1 MHGPGRS
8 APWQSQTVSRAICSR
23 SERLIDPP
31 FPSVQQLSSPSTFFR
46 VQGLS
51 TPIQILSVAR
61 ISAGVA
67 AFIAPA
73 FLTNKVYGFST
84 RQSHGAGVTANT
96 TTAKPGAP
104 EETLQAARLVASRD
118 IVLGLALRDSTRWVS
133 IDTLAAANLCCPAR
147 ERGRSHAV
155 ASLQR
160 GETCARLRMDSARQE
175 HH

>member
-1 MHGPGRS
+1 MNQG
-8 APWQSQTVSRAICSR
+8 
-23 SERLIDPP
+23 
-31 FPSVQQLSSPSTFFR
+31 LSSPSTFFR

-73 FLTNKVYGFST
+73 FLTNKVYGFTT

-118 IVLGLALRDSTRWVS
+118 IVLGLALRDSTS
-133 IDTLAAANLCCPAR
+133 IVV
-147 ERGRSHAV
+147 ERALELGFISSVIDAV
-155 ASLQR
+155 AVAYGYFVEGSLSPEVASSAGTIAAIGIALQYYCR
-160 GETCARLRMDSARQE
+160 AR
-175 HH
+175 